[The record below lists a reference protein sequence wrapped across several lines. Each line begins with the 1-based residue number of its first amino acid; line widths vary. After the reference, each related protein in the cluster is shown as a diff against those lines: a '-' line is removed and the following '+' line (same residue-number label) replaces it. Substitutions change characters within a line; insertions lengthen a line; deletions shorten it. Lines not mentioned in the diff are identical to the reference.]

1 MSEKTSITALLIGG
15 SSHGAVVLI
24 DGDASTIDI
33 PIPQKLK
40 LVLPNHVK
48 ADIEKES
55 TKDRYTRL
63 TIDKNNRAIYVID
76 VKDVS
81 HNDIFVDYIYS
92 VFIHGG
98 K

>member
-1 MSEKTSITALLIGG
+1 MSGKVEITALLIGG
-15 SSHGAVVLI
+15 SSHGAVALI
-24 DGDASTIDI
+24 DGDAIALEV
-33 PIPQKLK
+33 PVPQKLK

-76 VKDVS
+76 VEGAS

-92 VFIHGG
+92 VFIQGG

>member
-1 MSEKTSITALLIGG
+1 MSDKTSITALLIGG
-15 SSHGAVVLI
+15 SSHGAVALI
-24 DGDASTIDI
+24 DGDASALEV

-40 LVLPNHVK
+40 LVLPNHVQSS
-48 ADIEKES
+48 IEKES
-55 TKDRYTRL
+55 PKDKYTRL

-76 VKDVS
+76 VEGVS

-92 VFIHGG
+92 VFIQGG